1 MALPIAPTP
10 FLTGKDAVRFD
21 RLVADGL
28 KHPLKPKDIQVDWDA
43 LRRIKRAVQAKR
55 KAEVACA

>member
-21 RLVADGL
+21 RFVAEGL
-28 KHPLKPKDIQVDWDA
+28 KHPLRPRDIQVDWDEIHRIQREIRK
-43 LRRIKRAVQAKR
+43 RRA
-55 KAEVACA
+55 VACA